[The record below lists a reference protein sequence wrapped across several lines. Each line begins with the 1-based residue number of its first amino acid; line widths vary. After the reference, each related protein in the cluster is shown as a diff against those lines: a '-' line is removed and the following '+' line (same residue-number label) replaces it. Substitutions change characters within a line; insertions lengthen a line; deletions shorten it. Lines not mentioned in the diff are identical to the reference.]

1 MLDDRNTGLCV
12 ITRACR
18 SLILQIRSAPQFCA
32 VTNRGNWRRTCWR
45 GSAFTRSTGLSVKRW
60 PVSNHRPLDIAEG
73 QVDLPL
79 QGYHHD
85 AQQKTIM
92 QQAEEFIRRFLLH
105 VLPDGFRRIRYYY
118 GFLGNRYRERKL
130 AHCRELLGM
139 PTPQPS
145 ALEIAKDYRETYEEL
160 TGSSLWQCPVCRQGR
175 MLLPR
180 CPQVQKKSCIS

>member
-1 MLDDRNTGLCV
+1 MLDDRNTVLCV

-92 QQAEEFIRRFLLH
+92 QQAEEFIRR
-105 VLPDGFRRIRYYY
+105 
-118 GFLGNRYRERKL
+118 
-130 AHCRELLGM
+130 
-139 PTPQPS
+139 S

-160 TGSSLWQCPVCRQGR
+160 TGSSLWQCPVCRQCR

-180 CPQVQKKSCIS
+180 CPPRQVSIKVSS